1 MISLATLL
9 AASVLGQPG
18 IDLTADLIA
27 KGRDEATGILVNSTV
42 GAGPFDPIDPA
53 RWTVAVVHGLN
64 PYHPRLHFTIADKYA
79 ESIGRRYGPSVNV
92 VGWDWNAATMPSYRA
107 TIIRQNAAAQ
117 GQALGMAL
125 YQSGVQPSS
134 LHLVGHSSGCI
145 TAICAAR
152 VLMERT
158 GQRVARITLLDPSVP
173 EHHLIFEELGVV
185 SLTQSLEHV
194 WVPGLSGFSR
204 PVYQPGVTNLC
215 VPGPR
220 GALGLLTPLH
230 LDHFYAVGWHARE
243 MGR

>member
-1 MISLATLL
+1 MISFATLL
-9 AASVLGQPG
+9 AATVLGQPG
-18 IDLTADLIA
+18 VDLTANLIA

-42 GAGPFDPIDPA
+42 GAGPFDPIDPT

-64 PYHPRLHFTIADKYA
+64 PYHPRLHFTIAERYA
-79 ESIGRRYGPSVNV
+79 ESIGSRYGSNVNV

-107 TIIRQNAAAQ
+107 AIIRQNAIAQ
-117 GQALGMAL
+117 GNALGMTL
-125 YQSGVQPSS
+125 YHAGVQPSS

-145 TAICAAR
+145 IAIRAAR

-173 EHHLIFEELGVV
+173 EHRLIFEELDCA
-185 SLTQSLEHV
+185 SLTNHLEHV
-194 WVPGLSGFSR
+194 WVPGLSGFGR
-204 PVYQPGVTNLC
+204 PVYQPGVANLR
-215 VPGPR
+215 VAGPR